1 MYPIPRHVAIIM
13 DGNGRWGKLHG
24 RSRSEGHYAGV
35 QAMETVID
43 ACLDL
48 GVDALTLYAFSTE
61 NWSRASDEV
70 NYLMFLPI
78 KFFQSKLPEF
88 MRRNI
93 RIAVSGNMERVPD
106 RTRLAIERAVERTSR
121 NTGMVVNFAFNYGG
135 RDEIVQAAR
144 QLLGR
149 VAAGELA
156 VDDISEEA
164 VGGAL
169 YTAGLPTLDLVVRT
183 GGEQR
188 ISNFL
193 LWQMADAELYFC
205 DDLFPDFGRAALEEA
220 VMTWQRGLGMP
231 VGIPRGPVLSEPME
245 G

>member
-1 MYPIPRHVAIIM
+1 MYAIPRHVAIIM

-35 QAMETVID
+35 QSMETVID
-43 ACLDL
+43 TCLDL

-61 NWSRASDEV
+61 NWSRATDEV

-121 NTGMVVNFAFNYGG
+121 NPGMVVNFAFNYGG

-149 VAAGELA
+149 VTAGELA
-156 VDDISEEA
+156 VDDISADA
-164 VGGAL
+164 VSGAL
-169 YTAGLPTLDLVVRT
+169 YTAGLPALDLVVRT

-220 VMTWQRGLGMP
+220 VMTWQRGLGMS
-231 VGIPRGPVLSEPME
+231 VGIARGPVLSEPME